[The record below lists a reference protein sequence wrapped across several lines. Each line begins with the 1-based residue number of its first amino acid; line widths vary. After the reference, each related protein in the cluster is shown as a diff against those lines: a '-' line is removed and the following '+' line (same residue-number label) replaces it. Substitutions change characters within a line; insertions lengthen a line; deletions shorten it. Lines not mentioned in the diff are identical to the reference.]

1 MKIGQKAVLE
11 FLTLLNQLEPVE
23 MAAIS
28 KILCVKL
35 AGENGETKEGKV
47 IVEEIVR
54 SFSLLG
60 RKQRRELIKVMRQA
74 AKCKDKVVGD
84 EDGTS
89 TEHSE
94 ES

>member
-1 MKIGQKAVLE
+1 MKIGQKAILE

-35 AGENGETKEGKV
+35 ADENGETKEGKT

-74 AKCKDKVVGD
+74 AKYKDKIVGD
-84 EDGTS
+84 EDGSS
-89 TEHSE
+89 TEHPE